1 LKFKEGDFV
10 KPISKAFLVLA
21 AVLLFSAV
29 GSASTLVVNCG
40 TVSGPTELVSAAV
53 LCPQFNLL
61 GQTLSNISIAV
72 SGGISGTIT
81 LTNGD
86 ASTQTGSGTSTT
98 GFSFGALSGFTFV
111 NPIYSP
117 SFTTGSRSIA
127 GNTTLTVPNL
137 SATGN
142 GTLGNDTTI
151 FAPYTGGGNFSIL
164 TTTSTFFSAGG
175 TGGAFMAA
183 QSSSANATAVVTYTY
198 AATAAS
204 PEPATISLLGLGLL
218 GFGFVARRFK
228 VRK

>member
-10 KPISKAFLVLA
+10 KPISKASLVLA
-21 AVLLFSAV
+21 EVLLFSVV

-72 SGGISGTIT
+72 SGGISGSIT

-86 ASTQTGSGTSTT
+86 SSTQSGSGTSTT

-111 NPIYSP
+111 SSIYSP
-117 SFTTGSRSIA
+117 SFGTGPQTIA
-127 GNTTLTVPNL
+127 GNTTMSFPNL
-137 SATGN
+137 FATGN

-175 TGGAFMAA
+175 TGGAFRAA

-198 AATAAS
+198 AATAAI

-218 GFGFVARRFK
+218 GFGFI
-228 VRK
+228 VRKIQVRK

>member
-1 LKFKEGDFV
+1 M
-10 KPISKAFLVLA
+10 KPISKVFLVLMATLLLSA
-21 AVLLFSAV
+21 AA
-29 GSASTLVVNCG
+29 SASTLVVNCG

-86 ASTQTGSGTSTT
+86 SSTQTGSGTSTT
-98 GFSFGALSGFTFV
+98 GFNFGALSGFTFV

-127 GNTTLTVPNL
+127 GNTTLVVPGL
-137 SATGN
+137 SATAA

-198 AATAAS
+198 AATAAI
-204 PEPATISLLGLGLL
+204 PEPATLSLLGLGLL
-218 GFGFVARRFK
+218 GFGFMI
-228 VRK
+228 RKLRVGK